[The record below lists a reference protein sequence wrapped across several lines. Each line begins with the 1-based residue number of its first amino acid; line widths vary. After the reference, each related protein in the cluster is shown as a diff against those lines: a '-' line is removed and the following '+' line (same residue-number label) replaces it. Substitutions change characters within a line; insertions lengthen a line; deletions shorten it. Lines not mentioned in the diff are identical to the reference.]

1 MQGVRVSND
10 ERVIL
15 YLAPTLLYNFSESTI
30 LESAIRIPLMGQNF
44 PAGNQIMIAIFYQGR
59 LWG

>member
-10 ERVIL
+10 EREIL
-15 YLAPTLLYNFSESTI
+15 YLAPTLLYNFSESII

-44 PAGNQIMIAIFYQGR
+44 PARNQIMIEIFYQGP